1 MKRNYFTFII
11 LLSFGLSY
19 SQQKSVNL
27 IISIDD
33 MLPTTNLV
41 ITKIEYVDKQGNKYS
56 LAGKATY
63 YPGNTIFSNEGFY
76 KLTSNKI
83 KKIYLYIHYWYE
95 CGINT
100 KNYNYVVELNPA
112 LLKKTYL
119 ILYIY
124 NLDKRKYRRIYFP
137 ISKNRNYTYYFKYPS
152 PYQGRLVQKRLTREQ
167 RRCH

>member
-1 MKRNYFTFII
+1 MKRNYITFIF

-19 SQQKSVNL
+19 SQQKSINF

-33 MLPTTNLV
+33 MLPTSNLV
-41 ITKIEYVDKQGNKYS
+41 ITKIEYLDNQNNKYS
-56 LAGKATY
+56 LEGKIIY
-63 YPGNTIFSNEGFY
+63 YPGKMIFTNEDFY

-83 KKIYLYIHYWYE
+83 NKIYIYIHYWYD

-100 KNYNYVVELNPA
+100 IHYNYVIEMNPA

-124 NLDKRKYRRIYFP
+124 NLDKKKYRRIYFP

-152 PYQGRLVQKRLTREQ
+152 SYQGRLVQKRLTREQ
-167 RRCH
+167 RRCK